1 MWVAAFAPLVLWRCY
16 VGWILWPEWG
26 MHALFYSPPTGRPFA
41 GVLTM
46 WQLMAAGSYWPQAP
60 HIATSGAAFPVLLL
74 FALVLSVLLC
84 ARGSAG
90 MGLGALLYGISA
102 LSLDYSSVWAH
113 VSNAER
119 TTYELFV
126 LLALGT
132 VSSPRLSRLDRTTVV
147 AFWCAAAI
155 YTFSLAVDADY
166 VRSTIVQQLFCS

>member
-1 MWVAAFAPLVLWRCY
+1 
-16 VGWILWPEWG
+16 
-26 MHALFYSPPTGRPFA
+26 
-41 GVLTM
+41 M